1 MGTIV
6 ETRCGRLEGR
16 EEQGLQVFRGIP
28 YAQPPVGARRFGTP
42 EPVSPWAGVR
52 KAFEFGASAPQQ
64 TMMLPLPGMN
74 VGAMDEDCLSLNL
87 YTPSADAERRP
98 WCGSTAGAS

>member
-6 ETRCGRLEGR
+6 EARCGKLEGR

-28 YAQPPVGARRFGTP
+28 YTQPPVGARRFSAP
-42 EPVSPWAGVR
+42 EPVPPWAGVR

-64 TMMLPLPGMN
+64 TMMP
-74 VGAMDEDCLSLNL
+74 S
-87 YTPSADAERRP
+87 TPMAQLWSRPAFRPTTPPRRQRR
-98 WCGSTAGAS
+98 